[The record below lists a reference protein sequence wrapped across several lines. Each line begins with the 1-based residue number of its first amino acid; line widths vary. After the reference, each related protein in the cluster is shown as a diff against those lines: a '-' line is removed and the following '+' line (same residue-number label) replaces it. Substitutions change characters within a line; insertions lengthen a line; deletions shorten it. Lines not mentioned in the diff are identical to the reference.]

1 MQAGNCAIADGRCR
15 EEADVWSFQGSQATV
30 SMVGGAV
37 QKMSQKIGVLF
48 RLFTSGA
55 AFESLPTGKP

>member
-1 MQAGNCAIADGRCR
+1 MQTGNCAIASTQYC
-15 EEADVWSFQGSQATV
+15 EEIYVLSFQCLQVTV
-30 SMVGGAV
+30 SMLGGAV